1 MISTILILIAGALLI
16 KLGALSVLVTVL
28 AFSLKAVI
36 GLVAATGLLALPE
49 WYRRDRRAYVVT
61 E

>member
-1 MISTILILIAGALLI
+1 MWIFLLAIILVVILI

-36 GLVAATGLLALPE
+36 GLVAGIGLLMLYIE
-49 WYRRDRRAYVVT
+49 SRCGK
-61 E
+61 